1 MSVGRR
7 PQPIE
12 KRIGKGNPNNRP
24 LPTNIPARVAGVPN
38 PPKHLAGFS
47 LECWN
52 EYAPLL
58 KQRGQI
64 SKESRISLTALCECY
79 AEWRELGDDL
89 RENGRFQKVTTGSGD
104 EMERVRPALAAYQD
118 ADRRLRA
125 WLIEFGLTDA
135 SRAKVSGTPEADNDS
150 PYAEFGLN

>member
-1 MSVGRR
+1 M
-7 PQPIE
+7 
-12 KRIGKGNPNNRP
+12 GKGNPNRRP
-24 LPTNIPARVAGVPN
+24 IPTAVPARVNGVPIA
-38 PPKHLAGFS
+38 PKHLTGYA
-47 LECWN
+47 LDCWN
-52 EYAPLL
+52 EYAALL

-64 SKESRISLTALCECY
+64 SKESRISLAALCECY

-89 RENGRFQKVTTGSGD
+89 RANGRFQKVTTGSGD

-135 SRAKVSGTPEADNDS
+135 SRAKVSGTPEDDADN
-150 PYAEFGLN
+150 PLAEFGLN